1 VAVLAVW
8 EPILPT
14 DWSSPGTTVLKRLH
28 DHRVRQFW
36 DPNHL
41 IAAAIKKVEASGALH
56 PECCERKG
64 FLWDL
69 TAAYGPGVRWGDALP
84 EPILLN
90 GPVVNTVIDLEA
102 VVAKAPSARARR
114 RAGTWPAD

>member
-1 VAVLAVW
+1 VVVFAVW

-14 DWSSPGTTVLKRLH
+14 DWSKPGTSVLARLN
-28 DHRVRQFW
+28 DGRVRQFW

-41 IAAAIKKVEASGALH
+41 LAVLLKKAETTGKLH
-56 PECCERKG
+56 PDCCERKG

-69 TAAYGPGVRWGDALP
+69 TAAYAPGAQWRETPP

-90 GPVVNTVIDLEA
+90 GPVVQTAADLA
-102 VVAKAPSARARR
+102 AAVAKAK
-114 RAGTWPAD
+114 